1 MSIPIFPLIPIQNTL
16 KAIALDRKSKGRG
29 KGDGGQWLYFWTMWV
44 VVAWMGEMVMVFRPG
59 YVGVWE
65 IARVGMAVGLGGPWL
80 GREALM

>member
-1 MSIPIFPLIPIQNTL
+1 
-16 KAIALDRKSKGRG
+16 
-29 KGDGGQWLYFWTMWV
+29 
-44 VVAWMGEMVMVFRPG
+44 MGEMVRVFRPG